1 MYPLFIYP
9 KNIDLISY
17 RKDGKIMS
25 DFNMIDNEVTETL
38 GAMLPQ
44 VPLSGQTIEFITDP
58 YYEMNDYINEGIAQD
73 SSNVSKGLGSK
84 LKVSIQTRRL
94 IMKIAIQEK
103 RVELAKKRKFY
114 NKYVPKLEAE
124 LTLYKKKLEQIKD
137 SATPE
142 ELSDINKVEVASKQA
157 IDNDQTL
164 KESVD
169 DLFIEGMYSTEEL
182 PENMIKSE
190 EFKVLGA
197 PLLLPK
203 NKRAQAVATIAYKQ
217 IIRVANPAAKKAVT
231 LAMKDIAGEKRLN
244 DNDSFTPVYVKYKKI
259 RDNTGNLILY
269 GDINDEVSAII
280 TAHIK
285 NGNYAG
291 YDSMVSSKK
300 NTSTETETEVIT
312 TSQTTTEATKVS
324 NDGRINYFNRMIQE
338 TTAKKNEQMNILRKT
353 TDAPTIAKIKSVI
366 AQLDAKIKLFNR
378 KIKDIQQQATQK
390 KTIGAPGQ
398 AHSTAMGAKPVFAS
412 GDEIETDGK
421 LVTEMDEEVAWMC
434 KAYGVAIGMIAASF
448 VAGTIISKSTRVFY
462 QKMLNKYIDIHE
474 DVVHFNKFKK
484 ENITRSDVSKYDPKF
499 SKKFDD
505 PRTKVSGY
513 KYTYKDKVQCVYI
526 ESQYSI
532 TSYSGDSS
540 STSTGERK
548 AEFILVSPEC
558 KKHEEY
564 YMACMAV
571 HNKIG
576 DPVLKKYLKK
586 VRRDGKK
593 LGKLYKKKDEISGKL
608 KDFIYGEETDTV
620 IEDITVDSYFE
631 NCMETFFGDK

>member
-17 RKDGKIMS
+17 RKDGNIMS

-157 IDNDQTL
+157 VDNDQTL
-164 KESVD
+164 KESVE

-217 IIRVANPAAKKAVT
+217 ILRVANPAAKKAVT

-244 DNDSFTPVYVKYKKI
+244 VNDSFTPAYVKYKKI

-300 NTSTETETEVIT
+300 NTPTETQSEVIT

-324 NDGRINYFNRMIQE
+324 DDGRINYFNRMIEE
-338 TTAKKNEQMNILRKT
+338 TTAKKNEQLNILRKT
-353 TDAPTIAKIKSVI
+353 TDGPTIAKIKSVI

-390 KTIGAPGQ
+390 KVVGAPGQ

-412 GDEIETDGK
+412 GDEIETNGE
-421 LVTEMDEEVAWMC
+421 LVTEMDEDLSILC
-434 KAYGVAIGMIAASF
+434 KSYGIALGIIAASF
-448 VAGTIISKSTRVFY
+448 AAGTIISKSARVFY
-462 QKMLNKYIDIHE
+462 QKMLNKYIDIHD

-484 ENITRSDVSKYDPKF
+484 EKITRSDVLKYDKNF
-499 SKKFDD
+499 ADKFDD
-505 PRTKVSGY
+505 PRTKITGY
-513 KYTYKDKVQCVYI
+513 KYTYDNKVQCVYI

-532 TSYSGDSS
+532 VS
-540 STSTGERK
+540 STSDGLASSTGERK
-548 AEFILVSPEC
+548 AKFILLSPEC

-564 YMACMAV
+564 YMASMAV

-576 DPVLKKYLKK
+576 DPILKKYLKK

-593 LGKLYKKKDEISGKL
+593 LGKLYKKKDEITDKI
-608 KDFIYGEETDTV
+608 KDVVYGEETNTI
-620 IEDITVDSYFE
+620 IEDISVDSYFE
-631 NCMETFFGDK
+631 SCMDTFFGEN